1 MLILTINSGSS
12 SVKFQLFEGKKL
24 NQIAS
29 GLVDGIGLPNC
40 RFSFKSKQKNLGLP
54 CKTKDHKE
62 AIKLA
67 LDTLIQTKTIKSFK
81 EISTVGHRVVHGGE
95 KYIKPTIINSK
106 VIKELTALA
115 ELAPLHAK
123 ANLSGI
129 LAIQKILPKTKQT
142 AVFDTAFYSDM
153 PDHAKLYAL
162 PSIYFEKHGIRRYGF
177 HGINH
182 QHVVSEALKIL
193 KNKKAKIVSCHLG
206 NGSSI
211 TASVGGKAIDTSM
224 GFTPLE
230 GLPMGTRSGSI
241 DPSIIFYLKD
251 KLKMDLKKIE
261 HLLNFESGLKG
272 LSGISSDMRDI
283 YGAAQKGNPKAKL
296 TIEILSYDIAKY
308 IGAYAAALNG
318 LDAIVFTGGLGEKA
332 SYVREKALARLT
344 HLGRPRILVIPANEG
359 LEIAR
364 EMEGVA

>member
-1 MLILTINSGSS
+1 M
-12 SVKFQLFEGKKL
+12 KFQLFEGKKL
-24 NQIAS
+24 NQIAT
-29 GLVDGIGLPNC
+29 GLVDGIGLPAC

-54 CKTKDHKE
+54 CKTKDHDS

-67 LDTLIQTKTIKSFK
+67 LETLLKTKTIKK
-81 EISTVGHRVVHGGE
+81 LNEISVVGHRVVHGGE
-95 KYIKPTIINSK
+95 KYIKPTILNSK
-106 VIKELTALA
+106 IIKELTALA
-115 ELAPLHAK
+115 TLAPLHAK
-123 ANLSGI
+123 ANLTGI
-129 LAIQKILPKTKQT
+129 LAIKKILPKTKQV
-142 AVFDTAFYSDM
+142 AVFDTAFYADM
-153 PDHAKLYAL
+153 PDHAKIYAI
-162 PSIYFEKHGIRRYGF
+162 PTIYFEKHGIRRYGF

-182 QHVVSEALKIL
+182 KHVVNEALKIL

-211 TASVGGKAIDTSM
+211 TASIGGKAVDTSM

-261 HLLNFESGLKG
+261 HMLNFESGLKG

-283 YGAAQKGNPKAKL
+283 YAAAGKGDEKAKL

-308 IGAYAAALNG
+308 IGAYAAALSG

-332 SYVREKALARLT
+332 SYVREKAISRLT
-344 HLGRPRILVIPANEG
+344 HLKNPRPRILIIPANEG
-359 LEIAR
+359 LEIAG
-364 EMEGVA
+364 ETMGIG